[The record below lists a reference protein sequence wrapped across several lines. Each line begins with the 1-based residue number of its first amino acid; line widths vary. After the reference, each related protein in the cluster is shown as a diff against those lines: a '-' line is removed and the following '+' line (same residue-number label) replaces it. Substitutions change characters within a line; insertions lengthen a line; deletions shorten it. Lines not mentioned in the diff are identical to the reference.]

1 VNISVFGLGYVGT
14 VTAACLAQ
22 DGHFVIGVDVNPH
35 KVATIGRGEA
45 PFVEDG
51 LGELLSQVRRKRRLE
66 ATVNA
71 RRAVAETEIS
81 LVCVGTPSSKNSDL
95 DLSHVRRVSLDIGA
109 SLARKRSRHLVVLR
123 STVLPGTTQRVVI
136 PLLERASGKKEGK
149 GFGVCYNPEF
159 LREGSAIEDFYHPP
173 KTVIGESRAEDGD
186 LLGRLYK
193 KLPGQ
198 VIRTEIPV
206 AEMVKYSDN
215 AFHALK
221 IAFANELGRICRAHG
236 IDSHKVMDIF
246 CSDTKLN
253 ISTAY
258 LMPGFAFGGSCLPKD
273 LRALLYRAGRKDLD
287 VPLLKAILESN
298 RQQIQLAVEMI
309 KETGKRRIGLCG
321 LSFKA
326 QTDDLRESPLVEL
339 IETLLGKG
347 YNVKIFDPNVSLA
360 RLHGTNKEYME
371 RHIPHLW
378 KLLTDSVDLLLDH
391 AEVIVIGNR
400 LEEATEILR
409 RAQPGHIVID
419 LVRVGPQPSTRAKYH
434 GIVW

>member
-1 VNISVFGLGYVGT
+1 
-14 VTAACLAQ
+14 
-22 DGHFVIGVDVNPH
+22 
-35 KVATIGRGEA
+35 
-45 PFVEDG
+45 
-51 LGELLSQVRRKRRLE
+51 
-66 ATVNA
+66 
-71 RRAVAETEIS
+71 
-81 LVCVGTPSSKNSDL
+81 
-95 DLSHVRRVSLDIGA
+95 LDIGA

-193 KLPGQ
+193 KLPGR

-419 LVRVGPQPSTRAKYH
+419 LVRVGLQPSTRAKYH